1 MRFLEDSIVDSLT
14 SSISRETEEEKNL
27 IDMSIFK
34 VMMIRHIISL
44 IYLHMTYIDDKLS
57 VLTMIIDVIELNFTD
72 RLSDVL

>member
-1 MRFLEDSIVDSLT
+1 
-14 SSISRETEEEKNL
+14 
-27 IDMSIFK
+27 
-34 VMMIRHIISL
+34 MIRHIISL